1 MTDKITV
8 ELSAE
13 YAGHLAL
20 LKQIIPSATG
30 EKIKE
35 DSKMVEAL
43 IDSFMSF
50 IQEQAWAH
58 EHGEGCCW
66 EWEHKHHWEEEC
78 CGWKNHSKEDKG
90 PGGCGC
96 K

>member
-13 YAGHLAL
+13 YAEHLAL
-20 LKQIIPSATG
+20 LKQIIPSATW
-30 EKIKE
+30 EEIKE

-50 IQEQAWAH
+50 IKEQAWAH
-58 EHGEGCCW
+58 EHGGGCCGGWDDEGCCGW
-66 EWEHKHHWEEEC
+66 E
-78 CGWKNHSKEDKG
+78 NHSKEDKG

-96 K
+96 R